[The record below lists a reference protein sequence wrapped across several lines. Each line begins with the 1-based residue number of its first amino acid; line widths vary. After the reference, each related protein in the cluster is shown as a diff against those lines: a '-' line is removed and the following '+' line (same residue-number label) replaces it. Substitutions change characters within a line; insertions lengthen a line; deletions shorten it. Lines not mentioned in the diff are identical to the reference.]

1 MRHVLWRTCHG
12 DQRQQVY
19 TRTIAVTLFVVP
31 SLLGDSKTNM
41 NIVRNVLAFVMLACL
56 SLSAQQIT
64 GNIRGTVTDPSGAV
78 IQGGVV
84 TARQAE
90 TGLSRSDDHRSQR

>member
-1 MRHVLWRTCHG
+1 MRHVFSRTRHG
-12 DQRQQVY
+12 DPCQQGV
-19 TRTIAVTLFVVP
+19 TRTTGVTLFVVA
-31 SLLGDSKTNM
+31 SLLGELENNM

-78 IQGGVV
+78 IQGAAV